1 MSVYNPVHAHKK
13 QFLWWRDTEI
23 PKRNMNIWLLWRLWH
38 PHLRDLHFIISFPAE
53 TFFLQLNKSLLLF
66 FLLCVSV
73 SCLSPSASSS
83 SLYPEPR
90 NACLCANTGAA
101 IGSTLSLV
109 FSAVIKQCSSV
120 WARECL
126 CKTERQKQKK
136 KVRERE
142 RVWRHRL
149 FCDLDLM
156 WTLRSVVLGAADGDF
171 THHASVGKKKTRG
184 HASKHAFTSTTSH
197 LHHSVNSILI
207 NAFLIICALNEP
219 VN

>member
-23 PKRNMNIWLLWRLWH
+23 PKRNMNIRLLGRLWH

-136 KVRERE
+136 KGARERE
-142 RVWRHRL
+142 SLEASSVLWPGFNVDPQECGFRSCRRRFHTP
-149 FCDLDLM
+149 CKCGEKKNT
-156 WTLRSVVLGAADGDF
+156 WTRQQARI
-171 THHASVGKKKTRG
+171 H
-184 HASKHAFTSTTSH
+184 KHYISSTP
-197 LHHSVNSILI
+197 LCKFHSDKYLSDNLCS
-207 NAFLIICALNEP
+207 
-219 VN
+219 